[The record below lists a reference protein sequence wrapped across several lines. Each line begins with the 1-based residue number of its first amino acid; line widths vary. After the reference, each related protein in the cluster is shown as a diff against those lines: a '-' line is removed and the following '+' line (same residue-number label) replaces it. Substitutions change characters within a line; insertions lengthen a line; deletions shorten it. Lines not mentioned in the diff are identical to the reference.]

1 MSKALVVRTQRHKKI
16 GRREITDGLH
26 SETQTERRQD
36 LRP

>member
-1 MSKALVVRTQRHKKI
+1 MSKALVVRTQRPQENR
-16 GRREITDGLH
+16 RREITDGLH